1 MASISFY
8 SNNYDGRQL
17 RLTITQ
23 TQIINA
29 SQSILYWTLYS
40 EGGNDKYYTIRPT
53 QIAINGETV
62 YSKELATFWD
72 TYEFPAAKGSVSGN
86 ITVTHNN
93 DGSLSV
99 PVYFYTGVYSS
110 KWEKDYGG
118 TFTLDNSKKRA
129 NITAAPNFNDEENPT
144 ITYNN
149 PAGNLVTSLKACIS
163 WTGADDIAYREIPK
177 TGTSYTFNL
186 TDAERAKLRS
196 SIPNSNSRTVKFY
209 VTTTIDGEI
218 FYSTLDKTFSIVN
231 ANPTLTPAIV
241 DSNTTTIALTGDS
254 NKLIRYC
261 SNATYTI
268 GAAAIKGAS
277 LISQKV
283 AHNNVTKTTATGTF
297 NAIENA
303 NFVFSATDSRGY
315 NTQKII
321 TKTLVEYIK
330 LTCNQ
335 NIKPTVGK
343 VTINISGNYFNGN
356 FGAVANTLTVQY
368 RYKAQNSTY
377 SDWIA
382 AAVTKKGNTYTA
394 TASLSDLDYRTTY
407 VFQSRAIDKINT
419 SGINSEE
426 KIIRVQPV
434 FDWGAND
441 FNINGDLKIHNVA
454 VADYVV
460 EQGTRGM
467 WTYRKWNSG
476 NAECWGSKTI
486 TVNVNEP
493 WGPLFTS
500 GGIAATNVTF
510 PFTFVEVPTVN
521 VNLSGTSSSGFIMV
535 TGNISKPATT
545 TETGIFEICRGAYGA
560 GMNYKFN
567 YSIKGKWK

>member
-8 SNNYDGRQL
+8 SNNYYGRQL
-17 RLTITQ
+17 RLTIIQ
-23 TQIINA
+23 TQIKNTN
-29 SQSILYWTLYS
+29 QSTLDWTLYS
-40 EGGNDKYYTIRPT
+40 EGGTERYYTIRPT
-53 QIAINGETV
+53 TIAINGTTV
-62 YSKELATFWD
+62 YSKELTNWNTHD
-72 TYEFPAAKGSVSGN
+72 FPAAEGRTYGS

-118 TFTLDNSKKRA
+118 TFTLDIIKKPA
-129 NITAAPNFNDEENPT
+129 NITAASSFNDEENPT

-149 PAGNLVTSLKACIS
+149 PAGNLATSLKACIS

-196 SIPNSNSRTVKFY
+196 SIPNSDKRRVKFY

-218 FYSTLDKTFSIVN
+218 FYSTLDRRFSIVN
-231 ANPTLTPAIV
+231 ANPTLTPTIV
-241 DSNTTTIALTGDS
+241 DS
-254 NKLIRYC
+254 NKLIRYY

-277 LISQKV
+277 LTSQKV
-283 AHNNVTKTTATGTF
+283 AHNNITKTTATGTF

-303 NFVFSATDSRGY
+303 NFVFSATDSRGH

-335 NIKPTVGK
+335 NIKPTVGN
-343 VTINISGNYFNGN
+343 VMINISGNYFNGN

-368 RYKAQNSTY
+368 RYKVQDGTY
-377 SDWIA
+377 SDWTT
-382 AAVTKKGNTYTA
+382 AAVIKKGNTYTA

-419 SGINSEE
+419 NGINSEE

-486 TVNVNEP
+486 TVNVTEP
-493 WGPLFTS
+493 WGPLFIS

-521 VNLSGTSSSGFIMV
+521 VNLSGTSSGGFIMV
-535 TGNISKPATT
+535 TGNVSKPATT